1 MRSLTFDVASEI
13 LIYSVWDLVPRPGVE
28 LFVGTAGS

>member
-13 LIYSVWDLVPRPGVE
+13 VIYSMWDLVPRAGIE
-28 LFVGTAGS
+28 LFIGTAGS